1 MINEKQP
8 SKAFNISLW
17 IGQVILSVMFLM
29 AGVMKTFQ
37 PMGQLAEMIPWTQD
51 MSMLMVRLI
60 GISELLGGLG
70 LLLPAL
76 LKMKPALTQLAA
88 AALGLVMVMAS
99 LFHIFRGEY
108 ASIGINVFMLAIALY
123 VAWGRHF
130 MVPIQPRS

>member
-29 AGVMKTFQ
+29 AGVMKSFQ
-37 PMGQLAEMIPWTQD
+37 PMEQLAEMIPWTQD
-51 MSMLMVRLI
+51 MSMLMVRFI
-60 GISELLGGLG
+60 GISEFLGGLG

-76 LKMKPALTQLAA
+76 LKIKPALTQMAA
-88 AALGLVMVMAS
+88 AGLGLVMVLAS
-99 LFHIFRGEY
+99 FFHLFKGEF
-108 ASIGINVFMLAIALY
+108 AAIGTNVAILAIALF

-130 MVPIQPRS
+130 KAPIQTRS